1 MPTRK
6 ELLENL
12 EYEMERLT
20 EAQQYNSDALQ
31 RYNESQIQSSEGI
44 ERAAEH
50 HGEQLIKASKNIESA
65 GDSILA
71 GLVGGAAIL
80 VGGIASLFVGG
91 VTLFAIKLLLER
103 IKETNKKTDIIK
115 SFINLQSIYPYL
127 TYNFVIDRSYAEST
141 NREER
146 QNLIN
151 QLISEGII
159 TNYKYGKHN
168 SLRIDEDNPKLLEYW
183 KWLDEVRH
191 DVHDAIEKV
200 KSEG

>member
-20 EAQQYNSDALQ
+20 EAQQYNSDALN

-50 HGEQLIKASKNIESA
+50 HGEQLIEASKSIESA

-80 VGGIASLFVGG
+80 VGGISSLFIGG

-115 SFINLQSIYPYL
+115 SILKLQSIYPYL
-127 TYNFVIDRSYAEST
+127 TYRFVIDRSFAEGST
-141 NREER
+141 TEER
-146 QNLIN
+146 QTLFN
-151 QLISEGII
+151 QLISEGFV
-159 TNYKYGKHN
+159 THYKHDNVNALK
-168 SLRIDEDNPKLLEYW
+168 IDADNPKLMEYW
-183 KWLDEVRH
+183 KWLDEIKQ
-191 DVHDAIEKV
+191 DVHEAIEKV
-200 KSEG
+200 QSDD